1 MARPPDH
8 FRLGVFVLAALALL
22 LVLLFVLGGRSLFEP
37 RVIVETYFN
46 ESVSGLEVGSPVKY
60 RGVPM
65 GEVASIGMAS
75 TIYQR
80 GVPLDDA
87 KAYIVVRMRLRGVDE
102 VDLRRDLDAYL
113 RRGLRAT
120 TQLTGVTG
128 QLFISLD
135 NVPPDKRRDLPFD
148 WTPAYPYIPSAPSLT
163 NQILDNVQGF
173 LATLDKAEVDRLSQ
187 SLTRLATTMD
197 QELRQARL
205 GELSRDASAT
215 LDELRR
221 LSATLRG
228 TVGGAEAR
236 ATLRSLAQASAGL
249 ERLLAD
255 PALASLPADLASAAK
270 RLDTLAADPA
280 WQALPPKLE
289 QAAVQLEAAAAR
301 ANRMLGTGEHDLQ
314 GSLEDLRATL
324 ANLREISDRARR
336 DAPGLLLAPPPK
348 PVVLPGAT
356 P

>member
-1 MARPPDH
+1 MARAPNH
-8 FRLGVFVLAALALL
+8 FRLGLFVLAALALL
-22 LVLLFVLGGRSLFEP
+22 LALLFVLGGRSLFEP

-46 ESVSGLEVGSPVKY
+46 ESVSGLEVGSPVKF

-65 GEVASIGMAS
+65 GEVASIGLAS
-75 TIYQR
+75 AIYQR

-102 VDLRRDLDAYL
+102 VDLRRDLDAYV
-113 RRGLRAT
+113 RRGLRTT
-120 TQLTGVTG
+120 TQLTGLTG

-135 NVPPDKRRDLPFD
+135 TVPPEKQRDLSFD

-173 LATLDKAEVDRLSQ
+173 LATLDKAELDRLSQ
-187 SLTRLATTMD
+187 SLTRLAVTMD
-197 QELRQARL
+197 NELRQAKL
-205 GELSRDASAT
+205 ADLSRDAAAT

-221 LSATLRG
+221 LAATLRR
-228 TVGGAEAR
+228 TVGSAEAE

-255 PALASLPADLASAAK
+255 PALASLPADLASTAN
-270 RLDTLAADPA
+270 RLATITADPA

-289 QAAVQLEAAAAR
+289 QVAVQLEAAAAR
-301 ANRMLGTGEHDLQ
+301 ANRMLGHGEHDLQ
-314 GSLEDLRATL
+314 ASLEDLRVTL
-324 ANLREISDRARR
+324 ANLREITERARR

-348 PVVLPGAT
+348 PVILPGAT